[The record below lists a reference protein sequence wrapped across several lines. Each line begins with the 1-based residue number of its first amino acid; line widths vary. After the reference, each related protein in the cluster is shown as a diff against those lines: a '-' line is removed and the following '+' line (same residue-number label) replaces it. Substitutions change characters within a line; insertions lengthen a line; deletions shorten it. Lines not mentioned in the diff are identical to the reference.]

1 MEQVSKG
8 HGHGH
13 GQYQEDGPYLDQ
25 SKRQGLCL
33 GQGFGQGKD
42 ECQSKIQNKGD
53 LIKFNEIVQVIP
65 SIAIHILCQV
75 V

>member
-1 MEQVSKG
+1 MTRSRFWSDQDN
-8 HGHGH
+8 
-13 GQYQEDGPYLDQ
+13 YQEDGPYLDQ

-53 LIKFNEIVQVIP
+53 LIKFNEIV
-65 SIAIHILCQV
+65 
-75 V
+75 